1 MYIYLFS
8 VNWTK
13 FNPGIVFNGKS
24 VSCKTIFHDYRV
36 NNDWL
41 NFHYRLI
48 LWKSNKTNNVNE
60 K

>member
-13 FNPGIVFNGKS
+13 FNPGIVLNGKS
-24 VSCKTIFHDYRV
+24 ISRKTIFHDYCV

-41 NFHYRLI
+41 NFHHRLI
-48 LWKSNKTNNVNE
+48 LWESNKTNNVNE